1 VNLLNTL
8 LLLPP
13 PRSFEQPQLVPVL
26 LKLKQSYLIW
36 FEIYQKLP
44 KTHRYSIG
52 QKIDTLFIDAM
63 EAISVATFLNKT
75 EKQPWIRLAIR
86 KVDTVKLLL
95 MILWES
101 KTLEDKKYIEISVV
115 LNEVGKMLGGWNGQI
130 EKQNQFR

>member
-1 VNLLNTL
+1 
-8 LLLPP
+8 
-13 PRSFEQPQLVPVL
+13 
-26 LKLKQSYLIW
+26 
-36 FEIYQKLP
+36 
-44 KTHRYSIG
+44 
-52 QKIDTLFIDAM
+52 M

>member
-1 VNLLNTL
+1 MTL
-8 LLLPP
+8 KVPP
-13 PRSFEQPQLVPVL
+13 PRDFVQPQLVPVL
-26 LKLKQSYLIW
+26 LKLKQVYLIW
-36 FEIYQKLP
+36 FKNYQTLP

-52 QKIDTLFIDAM
+52 QKIDSLFIDTM

-95 MILWES
+95 MILWEN
-101 KTLEDKKYIEISVV
+101 KTLEEKKYIDLSIT

-130 EKQNQFR
+130 EKQNQPK

>member
-1 VNLLNTL
+1 M
-8 LLLPP
+8 
-13 PRSFEQPQLVPVL
+13 QPQLVPVL
-26 LKLKQSYLIW
+26 LKLKQVYLIW
-36 FEIYQKLP
+36 FKNYQTLP

-52 QKIDTLFIDAM
+52 QKIDSLFIDTM

-95 MILWES
+95 MILWEN
-101 KTLEDKKYIEISVV
+101 KTLEEKKYIDLSIT

-130 EKQNQFR
+130 EKQNQPK